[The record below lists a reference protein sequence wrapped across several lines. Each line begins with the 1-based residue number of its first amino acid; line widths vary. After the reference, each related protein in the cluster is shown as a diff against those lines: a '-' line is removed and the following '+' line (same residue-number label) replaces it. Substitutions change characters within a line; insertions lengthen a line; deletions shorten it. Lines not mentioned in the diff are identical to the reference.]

1 MLKKPEFK
9 KILYC
14 TDLGKHTGP
23 VFMNALAQAEKNDAT
38 ITVIH
43 VVEPMTESAKAVVKT
58 YMSDIDIDA
67 IQREG
72 MGKVF
77 TNIKTRI
84 DSFLREKCGKNFESE
99 PIEEIL
105 VVAGRP
111 SEEILNTAKDKD
123 FDLIVLGKSSGKVL
137 GNRVMGSTARRVNRL
152 SRVPVLVV
160 PNR

>member
-1 MLKKPEFK
+1 
-9 KILYC
+9 
-14 TDLGKHTGP
+14 
-23 VFMNALAQAEKNDAT
+23 
-38 ITVIH
+38 
-43 VVEPMTESAKAVVKT
+43 MTESAKAVVKT

>member
-1 MLKKPEFK
+1 MLEKPKIK

-23 VFMNALAQAEKNDAT
+23 VFINALAQAEINKAT

-58 YMSDIDIDA
+58 YMSDLDIDA

-72 MGKVF
+72 MDKVF
-77 TNIKTRI
+77 VNIKDRI
-84 DSFLREKCGKNFESE
+84 ETFLREKFNKSMDSE
-99 PIEEIL
+99 PIDEIL

-111 SEEILNTAKDKD
+111 SEEILNTVTDKNI
-123 FDLIVLGKSSGKVL
+123 DLIVIGKSSGKVL

-152 SRVPVLVV
+152 SKVPVLVV